1 MTYGD
6 PNDPPTGRAQ
16 VPGPRPQGPSG
27 RASVPGTPRTSGFA
41 GSASV
46 PTSGGATGRAS
57 VGRASVRPSSPMDDP
72 GDILEGGPGTRP
84 GMGPPGVRPTRSP
97 KNKAKRRRRRNIFIV
112 GIAAFIMLAG
122 VGMVSGTYYFDNVAL
137 PQDISMKQSTTI
149 YYADG
154 TQMAKVGEENRTMI
168 TIKDVPLDV
177 QHAVVATEDNS
188 FYTNSGVDYKGIAR
202 AAWNN
207 FTGGETQGASTISQ
221 QYARHWAE
229 LTGVTYGRK
238 LREAVIAMKLNKT
251 YSKPKILEMYLNI
264 VYFGRGAYGIEAASE
279 AYFNKPVSKLTMAEG
294 MALAALIKDPEGSNK
309 KGSPYDY
316 TVNKQSALDRF
327 NNYIKPNMLK
337 LRFMT
342 QEQFDTIKYPTTT
355 MVPKS
360 DSAALKAQW
369 GLDKPEGLI
378 VHHVME
384 ELSQIKL
391 PNGKLQFADADGDI
405 QNGIRNGGLRIYTT
419 IDRQAQADAVE
430 SAGGA
435 KGHPMY
441 NQNANLQAALV
452 SVEPRT
458 GRVRAY
464 YGGPNGSGNDYA
476 AFYTDPVLGSGEPSC
491 CAGHSPGSSFK
502 IYTLATGL
510 INGYSVNSYW
520 NAKSGQKFPGRATPV
535 KNAGEG
541 GGADGKCQSGDPT
554 KCMLWEAAEQSLNTP
569 FYALTNLVGADKV
582 MDTAK
587 AAGIKWMWAT
597 VPGKTAA
604 QPMDLQSEPSKNF
617 VPKYF
622 QNEIGF
628 GQYPIRVL
636 DHAAGVATLAA
647 GGWANPAHFVQ
658 RVEVKDDSTGKEKV
672 VYGEK
677 IAPKR
682 IPGYTDGIAS
692 DLDWVLQKIPKH
704 NNQTLSNGR
713 ESAGKTGTWQLGNEN
728 NQGNAH
734 AWMIGYTAY
743 GGEKSPGL
751 ATAVWVGNK
760 GNEQPIKLKSG
771 KNIAGSTLP
780 GPVWRDFMNN
790 ALKDMKMPKANFPD
804 PQFLGDKLE
813 GTGTSPEPTLV
824 PDPNQGGDQNPGDN
838 NPGFP
843 GLPGITPS
851 ASSGPGGGGGGEPVP
866 RPSRSRRN

>member
-1 MTYGD
+1 M
-6 PNDPPTGRAQ
+6 R
-16 VPGPRPQGPSG
+16 
-27 RASVPGTPRTSGFA
+27 
-41 GSASV
+41 
-46 PTSGGATGRAS
+46 
-57 VGRASVRPSSPMDDP
+57 
-72 GDILEGGPGTRP
+72 
-84 GMGPPGVRPTRSP
+84 
-97 KNKAKRRRRRNIFIV
+97 RRRRRNIFIV

-122 VGMVSGTYYFDNVAL
+122 VGMVSGTYYFDKVEL
-137 PQDISMKQSTTI
+137 PQDISMKESTTI
-149 YYADG
+149 FYADG
-154 TQMAKVGEENRTMI
+154 SQMAKIGEENRTMI
-168 TIKDVPLDV
+168 TIKDVPIDV

-188 FYTNSGVDYKGIAR
+188 FYTNSGVDYKGVAR

-207 FTGGETQGASTISQ
+207 LTGGQTQGASTISQ

-229 LTGVTYGRK
+229 LSGVTYGRK
-238 LREAVIAMKLNKT
+238 LREAVIAMKLNKQ
-251 YSKPKILEMYLNI
+251 YPGKAGKDKILEMYLNI

-279 AYFNKPVSKLTMAEG
+279 AYFGKPVSKLDMAEG
-294 MALAALIKDPEGSNK
+294 MVLVGMIKDPEGNNK
-309 KGSPYDY
+309 KGSPYDP
-316 TVNKQSALDRF
+316 TVNKQQAQDRF

-342 QEQFDTIKYPTTT
+342 QQQYDAMKYPTT
-355 MVPKS
+355 VKPKS
-360 DSAALKAQW
+360 NAAQLQAQW

-405 QNGIRNGGLRIYTT
+405 ENGIKNGGLRVFTT

-476 AFYTDPVLGSGEPSC
+476 AFYTDPVLGSGKPSC
-491 CAGHSPGSSFK
+491 CPGHPAGSSFK

-510 INGYSVNSYW
+510 IDGYSVNSYW
-520 NAKSGQKFPGRATPV
+520 NGKSGQKFPGRDTLV

-541 GGADGKCQSGDPT
+541 GGHDGRCQSGDPT

-569 FYALTNLVGADKV
+569 FYGLTVKVGADKV
-582 MDTAK
+582 LDTAK

-597 VPGKTAA
+597 VKGKSEAV
-604 QPMDLQSEPSKNF
+604 PMDVTSAPSSKF
-617 VPKYF
+617 VPNYF

-658 RVEVKDDSTGKEKV
+658 RVEVKDPTLGKEKA
-672 VYGEK
+672 VYGER

-682 IPGYTDGIAS
+682 IPGYTDGVAA
-692 DLDWVLQKIPKH
+692 DLDWVLQKIPVH
-704 NNQTLSNGR
+704 NHQTLDKGR

-728 NQGNAH
+728 NAGNAH

-743 GGEKSPGL
+743 GGQKSPGL

-760 GNEQPIKLKSG
+760 ANEQPIKLKNG
-771 KNIAGSTLP
+771 KNIAGSSLP
-780 GPVWRDFMNN
+780 GPIWQDFMDN
-790 ALKDMKMPKANFPD
+790 ALKDMKMPKSDFPEA
-804 PQFLGDKLE
+804 QFLGDKLE
-813 GTGTSPEPTLV
+813 GTGTSPAPTLPPAN
-824 PDPNQGGDQNPGDN
+824 PDPNNPGNN
-838 NPGFP
+838 NPFP
-843 GLPGITPS
+843 GLPGITPT
-851 ASSGPGGGGGGEPVP
+851 ASNGPGGGGGGEPAP
-866 RPSRSRRN
+866 RPSRSRKN